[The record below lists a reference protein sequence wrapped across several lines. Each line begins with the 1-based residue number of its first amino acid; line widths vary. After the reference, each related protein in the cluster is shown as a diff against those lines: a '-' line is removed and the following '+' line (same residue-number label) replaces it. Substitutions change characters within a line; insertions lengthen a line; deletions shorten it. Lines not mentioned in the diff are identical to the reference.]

1 MQCTL
6 EYTWFVVWGPFYNCL
21 FMLGTQLFYG
31 HVRYRVLVSMSMSMS
46 MSLCLRVC
54 ECLLSTSMSL
64 SHFFTCIKNRIRKPL
79 TSASIFI
86 CMVENLMHIQSKFE
100 NAYYEICLPVFRFMN
115 NSWQWFCIVSI
126 FCTNFYNMTE
136 WLREERIVCHR
147 KERKR

>member
-1 MQCTL
+1 MGSIL
-6 EYTWFVVWGPFYNCL
+6 
-21 FMLGTQLFYG
+21 QLSIYAG
-31 HVRYRVLVSMSMSMS
+31 HTAFLWSCSLPCARVHVHVYVSMFV
-46 MSLCLRVC
+46 CVC

-126 FCTNFYNMTE
+126 FCTNLYNMTE
-136 WLREERIVCHR
+136 WLREERMLCHR